1 MTYDVQDLVAGEI
14 FLNFPNRRLKGLK
27 LQRGSFSGHMLQH
40 CGSVGDDFSG
50 LCLPD
55 VPNLVGETDEQMD
68 RGMEV
73 IWWEGRRERND
84 RNHPVM
90 GGSGGN
96 NLLWLR
102 VLGCLHRRHHT

>member
-55 VPNLVGETDEQMD
+55 IPNLVGETDEQMD
-68 RGMEV
+68 RGREV
-73 IWWEGRRERND
+73 IRWEGRRERND

-90 GGSGGN
+90 GGSGGIICC
-96 NLLWLR
+96 
-102 VLGCLHRRHHT
+102 G